1 MIWNVKKRKV
11 NFCGW
16 FIHRTIRWILLF
28 LIWPSELRG
37 QHCTRAVLHKSD
49 CFEYPLKFLLKS
61 NYNQKCL
68 QVFIFSKVSYPQR
81 NPVMKKFKTKKK
93 SLYHLGNFNSP
104 LQVQPPAG
112 AGPRVKHYCLRC
124 SFWLL
129 VVVRHFSPFLCLSWF
144 LSVWKYPNALCNCIA
159 TCCIKPV

>member
-1 MIWNVKKRKV
+1 MIWNNKKRKV

-61 NYNQKCL
+61 SYNQKCL
-68 QVFIFSKVSYPQR
+68 QIFIFSKVSYPQR

-93 SLYHLGNFNSP
+93 SLYHLGVTSTLPSP
-104 LQVQPPAG
+104 SKPRLGPGLGSNIIVCGVVFGCWKWFDTFPPSSVCPGFCQFGNILMRCAIVLQYAV
-112 AGPRVKHYCLRC
+112 
-124 SFWLL
+124 
-129 VVVRHFSPFLCLSWF
+129 
-144 LSVWKYPNALCNCIA
+144 
-159 TCCIKPV
+159 